1 MIHER
6 LAVASRIQS
15 QCVKMKE
22 PRDACTCFTVA
33 ACHCCKCVQDC
44 RGQVKISVFVLWFYT
59 QHDSLQFL
67 FLPPALSRMHACPP
81 PLLSHTWTHSP
92 SKAAAYKTKMTYVNA
107 EASVS
112 VPFKTHTHTHTHTNT
127 HTNTHTVSGRRSQC
141 GLLQSIQPAGAAGA
155 KWREDSPS
163 VSESVETKSNGSCAA
178 DGEANMS
185 ALRVKAIPKR
195 VRDMHAAS
203 GD

>member
-1 MIHER
+1 MREQASL
-6 LAVASRIQS
+6 LARVILASVCQTAA
-15 QCVKMKE
+15 VK
-22 PRDACTCFTVA
+22 
-33 ACHCCKCVQDC
+33 
-44 RGQVKISVFVLWFYT
+44 SVFPYLHFVLYA
-59 QHDSLQFL
+59 QHEFLQSLC
-67 FLPPALSRMHACPP
+67 LPPAVSRMNSLSPPPMASCLP

-112 VPFKTHTHTHTHTNT
+112 VPFKTHTHTHTT
-127 HTNTHTVSGRRSQC
+127 HTHTHKHTHTVSGRRSQC

-163 VSESVETKSNGSCAA
+163 VSESVKSKFNGSCAA
-178 DGEANMS
+178 DGEANMR